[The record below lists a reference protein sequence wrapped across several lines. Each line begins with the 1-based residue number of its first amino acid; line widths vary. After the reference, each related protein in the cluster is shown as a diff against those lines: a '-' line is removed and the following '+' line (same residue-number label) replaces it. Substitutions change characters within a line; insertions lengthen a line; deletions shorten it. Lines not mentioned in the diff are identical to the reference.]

1 MKSVASSPVARSI
14 NAAPGRKQGRLGL
27 LWPDASIPSLIL
39 PLVIAAAQLI
49 GSTFAAENQPE
60 REPLDALGYVLLA
73 AGPAALIWRE
83 RYPVTVL
90 WSVIAVTLI
99 YLLIGYPFG
108 PFVLSVILALYTAVV
123 GGHRLAAWLAGA
135 ALYGGHF
142 ALDFIL
148 NGSQPSLGQ
157 AGGVAAWLLV
167 VLAASEVA
175 RYRRE
180 SVIEARQIREEES
193 RRRASEER
201 LGIARE
207 LHDVLAHNISLINVQ
222 SGVALHL
229 MDRQPQQ
236 ARTALT
242 AIEAASR
249 DALVELRSVLDILRQ
264 PEEGAPRSPAPGLA
278 RLDSLATQARAAGLE
293 VETRVES
300 DIRQLPAPVDGAVYR
315 VVQEALTNVIRHAG
329 ASKAT
334 VRIRDADGELNVE
347 IEDDGRGT
355 GPSGQAESGSSGIA
369 GMRERVAALGGHL
382 EAGPLPGR
390 GFRVHAQL
398 PVLSSD
404 EGPVLSGDEG
414 PVLSPDEG
422 SRRNAAEPPTA
433 RRGEGPRESGS

>member
-1 MKSVASSPVARSI
+1 VLSPDASVASLV
-14 NAAPGRKQGRLGL
+14 
-27 LWPDASIPSLIL
+27 L
-39 PLVIAAAQLI
+39 PLVIGAVQI
-49 GSTFAAENQPE
+49 TGSTFAAENQPE
-60 REPLDALGYVLLA
+60 REPLDALGYLLLA
-73 AGPAALIWRE
+73 AGPVALLWRE

-90 WSVIAVTLI
+90 WTVIAVTLT

-123 GGHRLAAWLAGA
+123 GGHRLAAWLAA
-135 ALYGGHF
+135 TFLYGGHF
-142 ALDFIL
+142 ALDFLL
-148 NGSQPSLGQ
+148 NGSQLTLGQ
-157 AGGVAAWLLV
+157 VGGVAAWLLV

-180 SVIEARQIREEES
+180 SVIEARLIREEES

-229 MDRQPQQ
+229 MDRQPEQ

-249 DALVELRSVLDILRQ
+249 DALLELRSVLDILRQ
-264 PEEGAPRSPAPGLA
+264 PEEGAPRAPAPGLA

-300 DIRQLPAPVDGAVYR
+300 DIRQLPTPVDAAAYR
-315 VVQEALTNVIRHAG
+315 VVQEALTNVIKHAG
-329 ASKAT
+329 ARNAT

-355 GPSGQAESGSSGIA
+355 GLSGHAESGGSGIA
-369 GMRERVAALGGHL
+369 GMRERVSALGGHL
-382 EAGPLPGR
+382 EAGPQPYGS
-390 GFRVHAQL
+390 GFRVHARL

-404 EGPVLSGDEG
+404 AGPLLSSDEG
-414 PVLSPDEG
+414 PLLSRDEG

-433 RRGEGPRESGS
+433 RRGDGPRESGS